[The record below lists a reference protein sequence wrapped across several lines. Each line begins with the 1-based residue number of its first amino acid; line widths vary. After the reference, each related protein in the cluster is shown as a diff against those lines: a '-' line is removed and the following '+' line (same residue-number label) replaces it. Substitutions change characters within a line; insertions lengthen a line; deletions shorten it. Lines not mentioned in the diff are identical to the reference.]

1 MLIGELLGLQS
12 EDRVVP
18 SHQLFVS
25 HLTNS
30 LEASLIISQVLFL
43 VTCGRGFSEEF
54 VNFIMKSVSVS
65 AVTAATLLGAVII
78 VFSKS
83 VKYILFDSTKEMAY
97 IIMFTIPKID
107 STSHKLST
115 FPFCNDSSIKLKL
128 CSFVLTSSVN
138 SSLSSCFFL
147 CCFRL

>member
-18 SHQLFVS
+18 SHQLIVS

-54 VNFIMKSVSVS
+54 VNVEGPVVLEEIFDQMRYIQVILVS
-65 AVTAATLLGAVII
+65 LL
-78 VFSKS
+78 
-83 VKYILFDSTKEMAY
+83 
-97 IIMFTIPKID
+97 
-107 STSHKLST
+107 
-115 FPFCNDSSIKLKL
+115 
-128 CSFVLTSSVN
+128 VLVHSVN
-138 SSLSSCFFL
+138 RSKAVNCSEVSY
-147 CCFRL
+147 RKDE